1 MKYFLSIAIL
11 AFSLSLWSHEG
22 GHHEKEQTWKIGNQV
37 ISGDF
42 LLLKDKIVYL
52 QTEDGAT
59 KKIPLNDFSTQD
71 QAQINHRYQTI
82 EKLNTEVPKKI
93 DKQETNNFVLLIPIA
108 ILILGLILLCVYFFR
123 KRKIKQGI
131 VIISISIS
139 LFLYSF
145 TDPNVMNLAFIAF
158 QPNVITSW
166 DANYF
171 YVESKGIPTTHDM
184 MVGIASNGW
193 QQQVPIPQCYYGDN
207 AWSIPLN
214 PILAATPV
222 PVNPQHFTRGAI
234 AVAVNGVPIFNPYTN
249 TGVDAY
255 LDGQLDNWGGHCGR
269 ADDYH
274 YHTAPLHL
282 YGTTSN
288 TLPIAYAL
296 DGYAV
301 YGAYE
306 PDGISMTSLDANHGH
321 NYNGE
326 YHYHGT
332 ANAPYMIGKM
342 VGQVTEDAS
351 AQIIPQAAA
360 TPVRPA
366 QTPLNGALISGLVAN
381 GSNGYILSYGLNNQ
395 NYQVSYSWTTNGLYT
410 FNFINPNGTTSTNYN
425 GFIPCEVQYAGTNES
440 TLLNNLFNIYPIP
453 SQHTINIQLKV
464 GQDPKEIK
472 GISIYSAF
480 GKEVFHSHHYEK
492 AIDLSLQPK
501 GIYFIVI
508 KTSKGEFKQKLILQ

>member
-1 MKYFLSIAIL
+1 MKYFFSIVIVT
-11 AFSLSLWSHEG
+11 FSLCLWSHEG
-22 GHHEKEQTWKIGNQV
+22 GHHEKEQTWKIGDQI

-42 LLLKDKIVYL
+42 LLLKDGIVYL

-59 KKIPLNDFSTQD
+59 KKIRLNDFTTQD
-71 QAQINHRYQTI
+71 QAQINSRYQTI
-82 EKLNTEVPKKI
+82 EKLNTEVPQKI
-93 DKQETNNFVLLIPIA
+93 DKQLPTNFSILIPLC
-108 ILILGLILLCVYFFR
+108 ILFLGLIILSIYFFR
-123 KRKIKQGI
+123 KRKIKHGI
-131 VIISISIS
+131 VLIAMSFSI
-139 LFLYSF
+139 FLYSF
-145 TDPNVMNLAFIAF
+145 TDPNVMNLAFNAF

-222 PVNPQHFTRGAI
+222 PVNAQHFTRGAI
-234 AVAVNGVPIFNPYTN
+234 AVAVNGVPIFNPFTN
-249 TGVDAY
+249 QGVDAF

-282 YGTTSN
+282 YGTTSS

-301 YGAYE
+301 FGALE

-332 ANAPYMIGKM
+332 ANAPYMIGNM
-342 VGQVTEDAS
+342 VGQVTEDAT

-366 QTPLNGALISGLVAN
+366 QTPLNGALIASLIAN
-381 GSNGYILSYGLNNQ
+381 GSNGYILSYLLNNQ

-410 FNFINPNGTTSTNYN
+410 FNFINPSGTTTSNYN
-425 GFIPCEVQYAGTNES
+425 GFIPCDIQYAGAEES
-440 TLLNNLFNIYPIP
+440 TLLNKSFHIYPIP
-453 SQHTINIQLKV
+453 SQHTINIQLKS
-464 GQDPKEIK
+464 GQDPKDIK
-472 GISIYSAF
+472 GISIYSNS
-480 GKEVFHSHHYEK
+480 GTEVFHSHHYEQ
-492 AIDLSLQPK
+492 AIDLSNQTK

-508 KTSKGEFKQKLILQ
+508 KTLKGEFKQKLILQ

>member
-1 MKYFLSIAIL
+1 MKYFLSIVIVT
-11 AFSLSLWSHEG
+11 FSLCLWSHEG
-22 GHHEKEQTWKIGNQV
+22 GHHEKEQTWKIGDQI

-42 LLLKDKIVYL
+42 LLLKDGIVYL

-59 KKIPLNDFSTQD
+59 KKIPLNEFTTQD
-71 QAQINHRYQTI
+71 QAQINSRYQTI
-82 EKLNTEVPKKI
+82 EKLNTEVPQKI
-93 DKQETNNFVLLIPIA
+93 DKQLPTNFSILIPLF
-108 ILILGLILLCVYFFR
+108 ILFLGLIILCIYFFR
-123 KRKIKQGI
+123 KRKIKHE
-131 VIISISIS
+131 IILIAMSFSI
-139 LFLYSF
+139 FLYSF
-145 TDPNVMNLAFIAF
+145 TDPNVMNLAFNAF

-222 PVNPQHFTRGAI
+222 PVNAQHFTRGAI
-234 AVAVNGVPIFNPYTN
+234 AVAVNGVPIFNPFTN
-249 TGVDAY
+249 QGVDAF

-282 YGTTSN
+282 YGTTSS

-301 YGAYE
+301 FGALE

-332 ANAPYMIGKM
+332 ANAPYMIGNM
-342 VGQVTEDAS
+342 VGQVTEDAT

-366 QTPLNGALISGLVAN
+366 QTPLNGALIASLIAN
-381 GSNGYILSYGLNNQ
+381 GSNGYILSYLLNNQ

-410 FNFINPNGTTSTNYN
+410 FNFINPSGTTTSNYN
-425 GFIPCEVQYAGTNES
+425 GFIPCDIQYAGAEEL
-440 TLLNNLFNIYPIP
+440 TLLNKSFHIYPIP
-453 SQHTINIQLKV
+453 SQHTINIQLKS
-464 GQDPKEIK
+464 GQDPKDIK
-472 GISIYSAF
+472 GISIYSNS
-480 GKEVFHSHHYEK
+480 GTEVFHSHHYEQ
-492 AIDLSLQPK
+492 AIDLSNQTK

>member
-1 MKYFLSIAIL
+1 MF
-11 AFSLSLWSHEG
+11 
-22 GHHEKEQTWKIGNQV
+22 
-37 ISGDF
+37 
-42 LLLKDKIVYL
+42 
-52 QTEDGAT
+52 
-59 KKIPLNDFSTQD
+59 
-71 QAQINHRYQTI
+71 
-82 EKLNTEVPKKI
+82 
-93 DKQETNNFVLLIPIA
+93 
-108 ILILGLILLCVYFFR
+108 LGLILLCVYLFR

-158 QPNVITSW
+158 QPNAITSW

-171 YVESKGIPTTHDM
+171 YIESKGIPTTHDM

-222 PVNPQHFTRGAI
+222 PVNAQHFTRGAI

-249 TGVDAY
+249 TGVDAF

-342 VGQVTEDAS
+342 VGKLRKMPPRKSFLKQL
-351 AQIIPQAAA
+351 Q
-360 TPVRPA
+360 RP
-366 QTPLNGALISGLVAN
+366 
-381 GSNGYILSYGLNNQ
+381 
-395 NYQVSYSWTTNGLYT
+395 
-410 FNFINPNGTTSTNYN
+410 FDR
-425 GFIPCEVQYAGTNES
+425 
-440 TLLNNLFNIYPIP
+440 
-453 SQHTINIQLKV
+453 H
-464 GQDPKEIK
+464 
-472 GISIYSAF
+472 
-480 GKEVFHSHHYEK
+480 
-492 AIDLSLQPK
+492 
-501 GIYFIVI
+501 
-508 KTSKGEFKQKLILQ
+508 KLH

>member
-1 MKYFLSIAIL
+1 MKYFLSIVIVT
-11 AFSLSLWSHEG
+11 FSLCLWSHEG
-22 GHHEKEQTWKIGNQV
+22 GHHEKEQTWKIGDQI

-42 LLLKDKIVYL
+42 LLLKDGIVYL

-59 KKIPLNDFSTQD
+59 KKIPLNEFTTQD
-71 QAQINHRYQTI
+71 QAQINSRYQTI
-82 EKLNTEVPKKI
+82 EKLNTEVPQKI
-93 DKQETNNFVLLIPIA
+93 DKQLPTTFSKLIPLC
-108 ILILGLILLCVYFFR
+108 ILFLGLIILSIYFFR
-123 KRKIKQGI
+123 KRKIKHGI
-131 VIISISIS
+131 ILIAMSFSI
-139 LFLYSF
+139 FLYSF
-145 TDPNVMNLAFIAF
+145 TDPNVMNLAFNAF

-222 PVNPQHFTRGAI
+222 PVNAQHFTRGAI
-234 AVAVNGVPIFNPYTN
+234 AVAVNGVPIFNPFTN
-249 TGVDAY
+249 QGVDAF

-282 YGTTSN
+282 YGTTSS

-301 YGAYE
+301 FGALE

-332 ANAPYMIGKM
+332 ANAPYMIGNM

-360 TPVRPA
+360 SPVRPA
-366 QTPLNGALISGLVAN
+366 QTPLNGALIASLIAN
-381 GSNGYILSYGLNNQ
+381 GSNGYILSYLLNNQ

-410 FNFINPNGTTSTNYN
+410 FNFINPSGTTTSNYN
-425 GFIPCEVQYAGTNES
+425 GFIPCDIQYAGAEES
-440 TLLNNLFNIYPIP
+440 TLLNKSFHIYPIP
-453 SQHTINIQLKV
+453 SQHTINIQLKS
-464 GQDPKEIK
+464 GQDPKDIK
-472 GISIYSAF
+472 GISIYSNS
-480 GKEVFHSHHYEK
+480 GTEVFHSHHYEQ
-492 AIDLSLQPK
+492 AIDLSNQTK

>member
-1 MKYFLSIAIL
+1 MKYFLSIVIVT
-11 AFSLSLWSHEG
+11 FSLCLWSHEG
-22 GHHEKEQTWKIGNQV
+22 EHNEKEQTWKIGDQI

-42 LLLKDKIVYL
+42 LLLKDGIVYL

-59 KKIPLNDFSTQD
+59 KKIRLNDFTTQD
-71 QAQINHRYQTI
+71 QAQINSRYQTI
-82 EKLNTEVPKKI
+82 EKLNTEVPQKI
-93 DKQETNNFVLLIPIA
+93 DKQLPTNFSILIPLC
-108 ILILGLILLCVYFFR
+108 ILFLGLIILSIYFFR
-123 KRKIKQGI
+123 KRKIKHGI
-131 VIISISIS
+131 MLIAMSFSI
-139 LFLYSF
+139 FLYSF
-145 TDPNVMNLAFIAF
+145 TDPNVMNLAFNAF

-222 PVNPQHFTRGAI
+222 PVNAQHFTRGAI
-234 AVAVNGVPIFNPYTN
+234 AVAVNGVPIFNPFTN
-249 TGVDAY
+249 QGVDAF

-282 YGTTSN
+282 YGTTSS

-301 YGAYE
+301 FGALE

-332 ANAPYMIGKM
+332 ANAPYMIGNM
-342 VGQVTEDAS
+342 VGQVTEDAT

-366 QTPLNGALISGLVAN
+366 QTPLNGALIASLIAN
-381 GSNGYILSYGLNNQ
+381 GSNGYILSYLLNNQ

-410 FNFINPNGTTSTNYN
+410 FNFINPSGTTTSNYN
-425 GFIPCEVQYAGTNES
+425 GFIPCDIQYAGAEES
-440 TLLNNLFNIYPIP
+440 TLLNKSFHIYPIP
-453 SQHTINIQLKV
+453 SQHTINIQLKL
-464 GQDPKEIK
+464 GQDPKDIK
-472 GISIYSAF
+472 GISIYSNS
-480 GKEVFHSHHYEK
+480 GTEVFHSHHYEQ
-492 AIDLSLQPK
+492 AIDLSNQTK